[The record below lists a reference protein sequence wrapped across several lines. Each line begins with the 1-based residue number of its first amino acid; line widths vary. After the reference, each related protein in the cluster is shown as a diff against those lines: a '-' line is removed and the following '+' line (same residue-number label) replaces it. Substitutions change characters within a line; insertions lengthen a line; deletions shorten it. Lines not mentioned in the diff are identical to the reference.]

1 MLALLGKWN
10 NCPFFL
16 WYKHAKSTTIT
27 TTAEKIPARLQQ
39 QQLIRLSFASIREA
53 RTGMLRLLHQPLR
66 RTSLSRYDSWTS
78 IISSSPS
85 RPFADLWLRAAKKK
99 RPFICYVS
107 VSLFL
112 YKSNGSKVSLLLTF
126 FLSRWNKRRYS
137 LKTFSD
143 GLHLSHYLTVSKICS
158 KHLNIICYLS
168 VSLYIH

>member
-27 TTAEKIPARLQQ
+27 TTAKKIPARLQQ

-99 RPFICYVS
+99 TVHLLCERKSFSIQKQRFKS
-107 VSLFL
+107 VTIIDILFVTVEQASLFI
-112 YKSNGSKVSLLLTF
+112 KNVQWRFTSL
-126 FLSRWNKRRYS
+126 S
-137 LKTFSD
+137 LFNC
-143 GLHLSHYLTVSKICS
+143 IQ
-158 KHLNIICYLS
+158 NMF
-168 VSLYIH
+168 